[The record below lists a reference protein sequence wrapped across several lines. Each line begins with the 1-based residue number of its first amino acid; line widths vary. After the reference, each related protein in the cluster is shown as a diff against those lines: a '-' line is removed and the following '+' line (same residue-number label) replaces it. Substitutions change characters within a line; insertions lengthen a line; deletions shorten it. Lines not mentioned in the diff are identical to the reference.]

1 MNQNEYK
8 LIYKN
13 IGQIAKMTSKNED
26 NKNLIKKFVKNN
38 FKVKKEKID
47 LSLLNK
53 IFIPNMP
60 TQTVLTDVGSNL
72 DVIELIKF
80 FLNPTPNPKIY
91 RELGDGLIKNYGVTV
106 VIDSSISCFGGA
118 SLIHSLQTIKML
130 LSSLSI
136 IELPCFDLIIA
147 TESNPVIIC
156 NERNTFEILS
166 DNSQIWPIFFSL
178 ITRKISNVDLAS
190 SIRAAFNLHNYR
202 RNEHTDFLFV
212 LTDGLFSQSER
223 QKITDNVHYCIL
235 RGMKVFGIG
244 IGMCPYG
251 IEKLFPQI
259 IYSKNPMKL
268 IEGISDCCYSFFNK
282 DKMSGI
288 SLRPEFNIT
297 ENDIKESINSPKF
310 SSLKKELINIVVE
323 LSGYDF
329 YQGEIPKD
337 AKVEE
342 METNGIYSIHNFGMY
357 PKDWFKG
364 QRILF
369 VMPYSCEMNEKEKRA
384 FSYKYLKEKYENKK
398 DNECIQSSL
407 DYTGIEVDYVINYK
421 DAILKLTKST
431 QRNGYCDYFA
441 CAILSGRPYAELPNP
456 DDDPYLLG
464 QFLKVVKQFWINGGS
479 LGIFADNAP
488 FTYHEIYLL
497 KNYFLKL
504 ILELEVIIKVKNI

>member
-1 MNQNEYK
+1 M
-8 LIYKN
+8 
-13 IGQIAKMTSKNED
+13 
-26 NKNLIKKFVKNN
+26 
-38 FKVKKEKID
+38 KKEKID

-212 LTDGLFSQSER
+212 LTDGLFSESER
-223 QKITDNVHYCIL
+223 QKITDNVHYCIS

-268 IEGISDCCYSFFNK
+268 IEGISD
-282 DKMSGI
+282 
-288 SLRPEFNIT
+288 
-297 ENDIKESINSPKF
+297 
-310 SSLKKELINIVVE
+310 
-323 LSGYDF
+323 LS
-329 YQGEIPKD
+329 
-337 AKVEE
+337 
-342 METNGIYSIHNFGMY
+342 
-357 PKDWFKG
+357 
-364 QRILF
+364 
-369 VMPYSCEMNEKEKRA
+369 
-384 FSYKYLKEKYENKK
+384 
-398 DNECIQSSL
+398 
-407 DYTGIEVDYVINYK
+407 
-421 DAILKLTKST
+421 
-431 QRNGYCDYFA
+431 
-441 CAILSGRPYAELPNP
+441 
-456 DDDPYLLG
+456 
-464 QFLKVVKQFWINGGS
+464 
-479 LGIFADNAP
+479 
-488 FTYHEIYLL
+488 
-497 KNYFLKL
+497 L
-504 ILELEVIIKVKNI
+504 ILLYFYYYFHLLIISRNIYYFVNLLEPFIIFIFIIISSIINKNNLLLSNFNLIFYNLFLIFL